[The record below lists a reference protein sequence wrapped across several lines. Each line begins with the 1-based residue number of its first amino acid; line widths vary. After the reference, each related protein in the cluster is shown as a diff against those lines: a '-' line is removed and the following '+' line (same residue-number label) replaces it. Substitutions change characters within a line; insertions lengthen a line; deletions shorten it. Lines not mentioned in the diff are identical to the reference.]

1 MRQAYPNEL
10 YHFGI
15 KGQKWGIRRFQN
27 PDGSLTAAGKAR
39 YGKSLYNEYSENEYH
54 SKTASD
60 ITKQLYDNENF
71 RNKFYELQTS
81 GDYSGQKKML
91 EDVGREYAGEY
102 ADKKVGR
109 WNSTVVSAFRDTVS
123 EYFSAAAGVKTMQDR
138 ITNGFESK
146 EALKAAINY
155 DLQDTVF
162 NVCTMLNSYEN
173 DPKVVAKMCEYV
185 DSMVTSNDKFKVYA
199 TRDEVL
205 SEISKTIDG
214 GVYDN
219 PGLLAYNTRTKKTSY
234 YPDADVDK
242 YGSLSKL
249 DSRYS
254 KVEGATKY
262 WCWGDEINNK
272 YYRDLN

>member
-1 MRQAYPNEL
+1 
-10 YHFGI
+10 
-15 KGQKWGIRRFQN
+15 
-27 PDGSLTAAGKAR
+27 
-39 YGKSLYNEYSENEYH
+39 
-54 SKTASD
+54 
-60 ITKQLYDNENF
+60 
-71 RNKFYELQTS
+71 
-81 GDYSGQKKML
+81 ML
-91 EDVGREYAGEY
+91 EDIGREYAGKY

-162 NVCTMLNSYEN
+162 NVCTMLNSYES

-185 DSMVTSNDKFKVYA
+185 DSMVASNDKFKVYA
-199 TRDEVL
+199 TRNEVL

-234 YPDADVDK
+234 YPDAEVDK

-249 DSRYS
+249 DNRYA
-254 KVEGATKY
+254 KVEGVTKY

-272 YYRDLN
+272 YYRNLD